1 MHLVQVHQH
10 PMIQLMR
17 QIKEK
22 ILIVRFALFPSFL
35 AFFAM
40 PVTAQPF
47 FEDATAHSIG
57 VLRFPPAGMVFAD
70 YNNDGRPDLF
80 LASGAGFGPG
90 DRITLM
96 NNLGNGRFAN
106 HTPQVELA
114 LDVGLGDGAAFA
126 DYDND
131 GDLDA
136 FLTIGS
142 ITQSGRDLLLRNDN
156 GPFRPVTLEAGLID
170 SLPTENAIW
179 MDYDRDGH
187 LDLYLGHWSIEP
199 PRPDLRNRLWRN
211 QGDDTFTDVTQ
222 DAGLDVQLHPSGGGS
237 AHGMVAADFNNDGWP
252 DLYLAVWQG
261 ENRMFLNTG
270 EGRFVDA
277 TTTEI
282 GDPGRAFGAAVGD
295 IDNDGDLDLFHASG
309 ASIGSPIPSRSLMLL
324 NLGDATYL
332 DVTEGVGLGDTYA
345 LDVTGPGLQDIDND
359 GDLDLL
365 IASPQFLFLNDGH
378 GLFENHTDLSGLAL
392 STFGLSVPPTF
403 GDYDGDGF
411 LDLIFTE
418 GKLYRNRGNAN
429 HWLRVELVG
438 IESNRSGIGTRVFA
452 TTGERRQMRE
462 ILGGNGF
469 SQNELVAHFGLGE
482 HTIVDTLEIHWPS
495 GTVDRFFDVVAD
507 QKIRAFEGRPGYH
520 LVAPSEWEH
529 TIPDTVLPATVVEIL
544 ATVRPALFEPDA
556 KVNKV
561 SADLSAIGGP
571 SLIQLN
577 AQNDGSFRLDTV
589 VEVNGEV
596 GSNLLFFRIEQATF
610 LGPYWTELS
619 RRVILRSPGADLLL
633 FGDEL
638 AEIVRLEIL
647 SGHFSAAAESREAF
661 EGNVSVALE
670 SVDPMGSAFLFN
682 MADPVSLGDYS
693 ALRFAFHPGTAT
705 LSEPPSGAGGPS
717 GGAPPPVGAGS
728 PGSPM
733 VVGFEGADEM
743 HFVELDEQVDLELKA
758 WQEVVISLLTNE
770 IAALGPISAIF
781 FGFALDG
788 QFFIDDIRLVAL
800 ASESATAVSQEA
812 DALPHRFLL
821 SQNYPNPFNSETV
834 IPFALSG
841 RGEVDLEIYN
851 LAGQKVA
858 TLVNGVREAGA
869 HSIRWDGTDERGR
882 LLGSGVYLY
891 RLRAGDTHRET
902 RKLLLLR

>member
-1 MHLVQVHQH
+1 MHLMQLHQH
-10 PMIQLMR
+10 PMIQVMR

-22 ILIVRFALFPSFL
+22 ISIVRFVLVPSFL

-40 PVTAQPF
+40 PATAQTI

-57 VLRFPPAGMVFAD
+57 VLRFPPAGMAFVD

-80 LASGAGFGPG
+80 LASGAGFGQG
-90 DRITLM
+90 DRIALM

-114 LDVGLGDGAAFA
+114 IDVGLGDGAAFA

-142 ITQSGRDLLLRNDN
+142 IAQSGRDLLLRNDS

-179 MDYDRDGH
+179 LDYDRDGY
-187 LDLYLGHWSIEP
+187 LDLYLGHWSIEG
-199 PRPDLRNRLWRN
+199 RPDLRNRLWRN
-211 QGDDTFTDVTQ
+211 RGDGTFTDVTE
-222 DAGLDVQLHPSGGGS
+222 DAGLDVQLHSSGGGS
-237 AHGMVAADFNNDGWP
+237 AHGMVAADFNNDGRP

-270 EGRFVDA
+270 EGRFRDA

-365 IASPQFLFLNDGH
+365 IASPQFLFLNDGQ
-378 GLFENHTDLSGLAL
+378 GLFENHTQISGLAP

-411 LDLIFTE
+411 LDLIYTE

-438 IESNRSGIGTRVFA
+438 IESNRSGIGTRLFA

-469 SQNELVAHFGLGE
+469 SQNELVAHFGLGD
-482 HTIVDTLEIHWPS
+482 HATVDTLEIHWPS
-495 GTVDRFFDVVAD
+495 GTVDRLFEVAGD
-507 QKIRAFEGRPGYH
+507 QKIRVFEGRQRHH
-520 LVAPSEWEH
+520 LVTPSEWEH
-529 TIPDTVLPATVVEIL
+529 NIPDTVLPGSLVDIV

-556 KVNKV
+556 KVNNV

-571 SLIQLN
+571 SLIQLS
-577 AQNDGSFRLDTV
+577 AQNDGSFRLETA
-589 VEVNGEV
+589 VEENADV
-596 GSNLLFFRIEQATF
+596 GSNLVFFRIEQATF

-619 RRVILRSPGADLLL
+619 HSVILPFPDVAGDLVL

-638 AEIVRLEIL
+638 ARYVDLQMISRHLFET
-647 SGHFSAAAESREAF
+647 ESQEVF
-661 EGNVSVALE
+661 EGSSSLALE
-670 SVDPMGSAFLFN
+670 NIDPPGPAFLLV
-682 MADPVSLGDYS
+682 MAEPVSPADYS
-693 ALRFAFHPGTAT
+693 ALHFAIHPGAAT
-705 LSEPPSGAGGPS
+705 VSEPPPGAGGPP
-717 GGAPPPVGAGS
+717 GGSPPPEGAGL
-728 PGSPM
+728 PV
-733 VVGFEGADEM
+733 VVGFEGADET
-743 HFVELDEQVDLELKA
+743 HFIELDEQVDLELKA
-758 WQEVVISLLTNE
+758 WQEVVISLLTDE

-812 DALPHRFLL
+812 GALPHRFLL
-821 SQNYPNPFNSETV
+821 SQSYPNPFNSETM
-834 IPFALSG
+834 IPFALPG
-841 RGEVDLEIYN
+841 RGEVGLEIYN
-851 LAGQKVA
+851 LSGQKVA
-858 TLVNGVREAGA
+858 TLVDGVREAGA
-869 HSIRWDGTDERGR
+869 HRIRWDGTDERGR
-882 LLGSGVYLY
+882 PLGSGVYLY